1 MPEAASLVGEWSG
14 VLGPGIDVD
23 EAAAE
28 KDAKEEEEDGGN
40 GDAELVRVGVGGAGL
55 GSRNALRDPSKGDLE
70 GSGRLGMMGGEAQRK
85 HGAREVG
92 EQSRGGEREA
102 RSKPKLYGMSR
113 RELMPVVVALYG
125 MGCDG
130 VSAARCGMMR
140 RRCFED
146 VSRMF
151 RRCVNDLSSCSKSVG
166 CRVALYL
173 RKYVVRRW

>member
-1 MPEAASLVGEWSG
+1 
-14 VLGPGIDVD
+14 
-23 EAAAE
+23 
-28 KDAKEEEEDGGN
+28 
-40 GDAELVRVGVGGAGL
+40 
-55 GSRNALRDPSKGDLE
+55 
-70 GSGRLGMMGGEAQRK
+70 
-85 HGAREVG
+85 
-92 EQSRGGEREA
+92 
-102 RSKPKLYGMSR
+102 
-113 RELMPVVVALYG
+113 MPVVVALYG